1 MMDDNNAEAIW
12 NFGKEV
18 IIRER
23 DAAIR
28 GFFSDCDLHLAP
40 INKQE
45 NSYVSNY
52 GQQLVALA
60 SKLNISEEALNTV
73 KILFVEALDCFI
85 NSLFWNFEQSN
96 GKYKIVTQDKNG
108 QDFDIVTE
116 SDGLCTGQW
125 EFIER
130 YSKYNTAEDM
140 LRTGEIEKKP
150 EE

>member
-1 MMDDNNAEAIW
+1 MDDNNTEAIW

-23 DAAIR
+23 DAAIQ
-28 GFFSDCDLHLAP
+28 GFFGDCNLHLES
-40 INKQE
+40 INEQE
-45 NSYVSNY
+45 SSCVGNY

-60 SKLNISEEALNTV
+60 RKLNISEESTNIV

-108 QDFDIVTE
+108 RDFDIVTE

-125 EFIER
+125 EFIDR